1 MAYFQRP
8 SGMMDGVV
16 GGSSG
21 QGAGKS
27 GGGGPMG
34 GYGMNGE
41 MWDGTIGEI
50 LSNSA
55 DLIVAALTIDNERAQ
70 VIDFS
75 NPFKHQ
81 GLSIVVK
88 KVKTCLYSCTFRVT
102 HFSFL
107 SLTKSLVLGCRYI
120 QKKIL

>member
-1 MAYFQRP
+1 
-8 SGMMDGVV
+8 MDGIGTMGAT
-16 GGSSG
+16 GGLG
-21 QGAGKS
+21 F
-27 GGGGPMG
+27 
-34 GYGMNGE
+34 GMNGE

-50 LSNSA
+50 LSSSA

-88 KVKTCLYSCTFRVT
+88 KVAA
-102 HFSFL
+102 
-107 SLTKSLVLGCRYI
+107 
-120 QKKIL
+120 

>member
-1 MAYFQRP
+1 
-8 SGMMDGVV
+8 
-16 GGSSG
+16 
-21 QGAGKS
+21 
-27 GGGGPMG
+27 
-34 GYGMNGE
+34 

-50 LSNSA
+50 LNGEA

-88 KVKTCLYSCTFRVT
+88 KV
-102 HFSFL
+102 
-107 SLTKSLVLGCRYI
+107 SLVWSGEYELVMAAF
-120 QKKIL
+120 